1 MRAELHSYGA
11 ECAEPDLEACCL
23 QVEAVAHDHNLED
36 FMRKAGG
43 LKHELLALVQ
53 VG

>member
-1 MRAELHSYGA
+1 MT
-11 ECAEPDLEACCL
+11 
-23 QVEAVAHDHNLED
+23 HDHNLED

-53 VG
+53 VGWLYRRGSSGEERG